1 MLIQILTFLHY
12 RMRLG
17 FVRRGRYRKLKHS
30 KEELELLLAPDL
42 DYVDYKISSDFIIRV
57 KPSQYHALHTMLG
70 HFSKCPLR
78 AYVEQL
84 APYMLSDEST
94 REQHLTALAAV
105 NTQGLGLWT
114 LRPSTTTGTS
124 ITPDLAGPSSKQ
136 PSGPPVCSACAEQ
149 PGDTSVCSTCAER
162 AKSGVNDPEPPPS
175 SPKDQSS
182 VGGESSDNDND
193 Q

>member
-1 MLIQILTFLHY
+1 M
-12 RMRLG
+12 
-17 FVRRGRYRKLKHS
+17 
-30 KEELELLLAPDL
+30 
-42 DYVDYKISSDFIIRV
+42 
-57 KPSQYHALHTMLG
+57 
-70 HFSKCPLR
+70 R

-124 ITPDLAGPSSKQ
+124 ITPDLAGPNSKQ

-162 AKSGVNDPEPPPS
+162 AKSGVNDPEPPFS
-175 SPKDQSS
+175 SPKDQPS